1 MDINITLILPMLLII
16 EVGTVIIIVGTTL
29 TLLMP
34 GQLLD
39 GSNHQVAGGTI
50 LTMMVVHELAG
61 KPLIITNITLI

>member
-39 GSNHQVAGGTI
+39 GSNHQVAGWYYFDNDGRARTGWQTI
-50 LTMMVVHELAG
+50 
-61 KPLIITNITLI
+61 NNC